1 LRWEREDM
9 NSDPDK
15 LWKHVAGRL
24 RKEEGL
30 CPPTSE
36 EAKKEYEKTVPVEL
50 SKERMEE
57 IFRFA
62 TSDHIPE
69 LQRDEEEAKAPPWM
83 SDPLPAGVQEEEA
96 ALCRNEGDEDAE
108 AERLERELQEK
119 MLREDKER
127 GKQP

>member
-1 LRWEREDM
+1 M

-15 LWKHVAGRL
+15 LWRHVAGRL
-24 RKEEGL
+24 RKQEGL
-30 CPPTSE
+30 CPPTPD
-36 EAKKEYEKTVPVEL
+36 EAQQEYEKTVLVKL

-62 TSDHIPE
+62 TSEDVPDLE
-69 LQRDEEEAKAPPWM
+69 REDEEDELPPWM
-83 SDPLPAGVQEEEA
+83 SVALPAGVEEEEA
-96 ALCRNEGDEDAE
+96 ALCHNEGEADPE

-127 GKQP
+127 GKKP

>member
-1 LRWEREDM
+1 M

-30 CPPTSE
+30 CLPTSD
-36 EAKKEYEKTVPVEL
+36 EAQQEYEKTVATRL

-57 IFRFA
+57 ILRFA
-62 TSDHIPE
+62 TSDEIPGFE
-69 LQRDEEEAKAPPWM
+69 RDEEEDKVPPWM
-83 SDPLPAGVQEEEA
+83 SVALPAGVEEEEA
-96 ALCRNEGDEDAE
+96 ALCHNEGEADLE

-127 GKQP
+127 DKKC

>member
-1 LRWEREDM
+1 M
-9 NSDPDK
+9 SSDPDK

-30 CPPTSE
+30 CPPTSD
-36 EAKKEYEKTVPVEL
+36 EAQQEYEKTVPVEL
-50 SKERMEE
+50 SKERIEE

-62 TSDHIPE
+62 TSDEIPNLE
-69 LQRDEEEAKAPPWM
+69 RDDHEEDVHPWM
-83 SDPLPAGVQEEEA
+83 SVTLPAGVEEEEA
-96 ALCRNEGDEDAE
+96 ALCRNEGKADPE

-127 GKQP
+127 DKKR